1 MEGNMKDSKEYKDAR
16 QYSFIDATNSAH
28 IGAGIRQFHN
38 TGFRS
43 GYNFAMSQP
52 KHIFDGVANAG
63 EVRRFED
70 YLVDVVVRDGTCNK
84 CVCNNF
90 AGLLHCNYLI
100 GCKTNNVKYIKR

>member
-43 GYNFAMSQP
+43 
-52 KHIFDGVANAG
+52 
-63 EVRRFED
+63 
-70 YLVDVVVRDGTCNK
+70 
-84 CVCNNF
+84 
-90 AGLLHCNYLI
+90 
-100 GCKTNNVKYIKR
+100 